1 MLIRFRSTA
10 TGSIVMFGDAAKRL
24 LVMMGQSGESPGAIL
39 AKDLP
44 AAVERLKEALAQDRA
59 QPQPPTE
66 EEGRGEGPAVSLSQ
80 RAVPLIHL
88 LEEAARAGADVTWG
102 Q

>member
-39 AKDLP
+39 AADIP
-44 AAVERLKEALAQDRA
+44 AAVERLKKALAQDRS

-66 EEGRGEGPAVSLSQ
+66 EESRGEGPAVSLSQ
-80 RAVPLIHL
+80 RAVPLIQL

-102 Q
+102 S